1 MTDAG
6 SNDADA
12 STNTEA
18 TSPEKP
24 QNPHGDVVR
33 TLADTMLRTALPATV
48 VTIVIAAV
56 VATMLNGTAG
66 LWGALVGGVVA
77 LASSLATFVMMKQSA
92 DLPVMFVMAVALGG
106 YVFKILALL
115 VVMMLLREVDAFHTL
130 SLALTVLAAVMV
142 WAGAEVVAFKR
153 TKIPTIIPNSQ

>member
-6 SNDADA
+6 SNNTDATETPET
-12 STNTEA
+12 STE
-18 TSPEKP
+18 PE
-24 QNPHGDVVR
+24 NPHGAVIR
-33 TLADTMLRTALPATV
+33 NLADTMLRTALPATA
-48 VTIVIAAV
+48 VTIVVAAV
-56 VATMLNGTAG
+56 VATVLNGTAG

>member
-6 SNDADA
+6 SDANADA
-12 STNTEA
+12 SANTE
-18 TSPEKP
+18 PE
-24 QNPHGDVVR
+24 NPHGAIVR
-33 TLADTMLRTALPATV
+33 TLADTMLRTALPVTV
-48 VTIVIAAV
+48 VTIAVAAV
-56 VATMLNGTAG
+56 VATVLNGTPG

-115 VVMMLLREVDAFHTL
+115 LVMMLLREVDAFHTL
-130 SLALTVLAAVMV
+130 SLALTVLAAVMM